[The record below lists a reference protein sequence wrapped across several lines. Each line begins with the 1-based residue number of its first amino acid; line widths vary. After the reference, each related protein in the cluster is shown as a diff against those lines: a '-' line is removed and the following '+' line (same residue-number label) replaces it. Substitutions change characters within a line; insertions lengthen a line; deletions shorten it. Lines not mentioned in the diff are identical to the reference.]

1 MIEQKVQAPS
11 KKAIAKAT
19 GIALIVALAILFVA
33 VLPAEYGIDPL
44 KTGAALH
51 LTDLARTAQTKPGQT
66 KPAQPEPEAKPVAAR
81 PTPAP
86 AGIYTA
92 QSTTYK
98 VDTEDLTLLPGD
110 GVEIKYHMLKGAGM
124 VYAWKATG
132 NVAYEFHGEPDN
144 KPNKDYFES
153 YELDDTVGKNHSFG
167 SFTAPTT
174 GIHGWFWENK
184 GKTRVD
190 IHLTTA
196 GFYDSAKMY
205 AGEKPDELPIE
216 DVK

>member
-1 MIEQKVQAPS
+1 MIEQQDLEHVQAPS
-11 KKAIAKAT
+11 RVAIAKAT
-19 GIALIVALAILFVA
+19 GIALIVALVILFVA

-51 LTDLARTAQTKPGQT
+51 LTDLAKATEAK
-66 KPAQPEPEAKPVAAR
+66 PEAKPVAAAR

-86 AGIYTA
+86 PGIYNA
-92 QSTTYK
+92 QPSTYK
-98 VDTEDLTLLPGD
+98 VDTEDLTLFPGD
-110 GVEIKYHMLKGAGM
+110 GVEIKYHMQKGAQM

-132 NVAYEFHGEPDN
+132 SVTYEFHGEPDQ

-153 YELDDTVGKNHSFG
+153 YELNNTVGNDHFYG

-184 GKTRVD
+184 GKKQVD

-205 AGEKPDELPIE
+205 AGEKPEELPIE
-216 DVK
+216 NVK